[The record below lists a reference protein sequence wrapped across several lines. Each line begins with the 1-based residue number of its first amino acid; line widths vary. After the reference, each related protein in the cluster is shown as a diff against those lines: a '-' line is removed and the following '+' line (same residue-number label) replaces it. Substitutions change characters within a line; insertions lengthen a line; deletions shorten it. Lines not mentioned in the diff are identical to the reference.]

1 MKTNSL
7 ILESHKADAIPAEV
21 QRLVKSQA
29 FQKALLKNCGGKAP
43 HQDKLSYWEH
53 CMTDDPVQGVIHLT
67 VTEQG

>member
-7 ILESHKADAIPAEV
+7 ILESHKADATPAEV

-43 HQDKLSYWEH
+43 HQDRLSYWEH
-53 CMTDDPVQGVIHLT
+53 CITDDLVQGVIHLT
-67 VTEQG
+67 VTQQG